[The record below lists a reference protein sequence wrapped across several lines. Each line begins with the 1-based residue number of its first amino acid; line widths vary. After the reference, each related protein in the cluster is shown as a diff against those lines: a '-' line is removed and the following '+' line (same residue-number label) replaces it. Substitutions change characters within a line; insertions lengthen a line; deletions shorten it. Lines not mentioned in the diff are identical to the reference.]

1 MSVINS
7 GQRIRIRLKSFDSKM
22 IDKATEEIVN
32 TAKRTGAIL
41 KGPIPL
47 PNVKER
53 FTVLTSPHK
62 YKDAREQYKLS
73 IHSRLVDILN
83 PDSVTVDALMQL
95 NLASGVN
102 VKISVDDLNKG
113 GSK

>member
-7 GQRIRIRLKSFDSKM
+7 GQ
-22 IDKATEEIVN
+22 
-32 TAKRTGAIL
+32 
-41 KGPIPL
+41 

-102 VKISVDDLNKG
+102 VKISVDDLKKG
-113 GSK
+113 ESK